1 MDKLRR
7 MWACIGLALGV
18 QLLAPVPAYAC
29 DSWICLGDILGLEE
43 AGEQVTLLGER
54 DAERRETEARIKVDA
69 DTSIAN
75 IQAWQA
81 SQADSNATIRA
92 QADAMARVM
101 IAQAVADR
109 DVRLTEISAL
119 YLAQQTALQNQRDV
133 ILAGLAQQSD
143 NISASGLWLDIL
155 GAASVALILAVVM
168 LSSTHKPQVPS
179 NWAPAPP
186 RIVEGDSCPIERVK
200 RGEIVDR

>member
-1 MDKLRR
+1 M
-7 MWACIGLALGV
+7 AISI
-18 QLLAPVPAYAC
+18 LLLMPVRAYAC

-43 AGEQVTLLGER
+43 AGEQATLLGER
-54 DAERRETEARIKVDA
+54 DAERRETEARIKADA

-81 SQADSNATIRA
+81 TQADSNATIRA

-119 YLAQQTALQNQRDV
+119 YLAQQTTLQNQRDV
-133 ILAGLAQQSD
+133 SLAAIAQQGDSTP
-143 NISASGLWLDIL
+143 ASGLWLDMI
-155 GAASVALILAVVM
+155 GAGMLALVLAMVM
-168 LSSTHKPQVPS
+168 LSRTPKPQTPS

-186 RIVEGDSCPIERVK
+186 RIVEGAAYQIERLKNQEMVN
-200 RGEIVDR
+200 R